1 MVERV
6 GGERIKIINS
16 TNAPRGKRLEVKAER
31 GVLRVVLT
39 WHALDGAE
47 DYNFSVDE
55 LVNFLLCPEEV
66 VRGHGNRFI
75 AHKRLNRHLARVVYE
90 YEGETVVVITF
101 YVAQVNRYFRGGIYE
116 DKILR

>member
-1 MVERV
+1 MVERE
-6 GGERIKIINS
+6 GGKRIKIINS

-47 DYNFSVDE
+47 DYKFSVDE